1 MQQDDA
7 AVTTHRVAVFDLDG
21 TVTRHDTLVPFLVGW
36 AVRHPRH
43 LWRLWRLPFS
53 LSRFALGLS
62 DRGRLKASLVR
73 QVMQGAGRDS
83 VAAWADEFCRSR
95 LPALLNPGA
104 LAAIE
109 SHRAAGDR
117 LVLLSASVDLYV
129 PAIGRA
135 LGFDETICSGVA
147 WTAGRLDGRLQ
158 TANRRDEE
166 KARCF
171 RAAAV
176 AHPGMD
182 TVAYGNSASDLPH
195 MVLATQAPELTDS
208 LKHIKVDG
216 RDYLVFTLEG
226 KMIPWDAIP
235 LEQKLDPVALVEDEV
250 LLSLPMAAMHEEG
263 QCPLENIG
271 ISLGIV
277 DPCILH
283 RNLVGMGPYNLGADL
298 VAGGIQRTPQSGRLE
313 PPDQL
318 LGEFV
323 GLFANGHHP
332 CVLRR

>member
-1 MQQDDA
+1 MQQDDP

-73 QVMQGAGRDS
+73 QVMKGAERDA
-83 VAAWADEFCRSR
+83 VAAWADEFCRTR

-135 LGFDETICSGVA
+135 LGFDETICTGLSWSGDA
-147 WTAGRLDGRLQ
+147 LEGRL
-158 TANRRDEE
+158 TTENRRGEE
-166 KARCF
+166 KRRCIEQIRARF
-171 RAAAV
+171 
-176 AHPGMD
+176 PGARI
-182 TVAYGNSASDLPH
+182 TAYGNAMSDFEH
-195 MVLATQAPELTDS
+195 LAQADEP
-208 LKHIKVDG
+208 
-216 RDYLVFTLEG
+216 LVVN
-226 KMIPWDAIP
+226 AN
-235 LEQKLDPVALVEDEV
+235 
-250 LLSLPMAAMHEEG
+250 AATRRRAA
-263 QCPLENIG
+263 
-271 ISLGIV
+271 SLGLAC
-277 DPCILH
+277 D
-283 RNLVGMGPYNLGADL
+283 DWK
-298 VAGGIQRTPQSGRLE
+298 
-313 PPDQL
+313 D
-318 LGEFV
+318 
-323 GLFANGHHP
+323 
-332 CVLRR
+332 